1 MVGKLANS
9 QQIDSFF
16 VDSALLGLRRT
27 HEDSN
32 WGRGLVVAW
41 GRVIERACVRLI
53 DPQDGWNTRWLDVED
68 PGVHDLTVDLHH
80 HLKLFVF
87 YDALCSETEKQLY

>member
-1 MVGKLANS
+1 M
-9 QQIDSFF
+9 
-16 VDSALLGLRRT
+16 LGLRRT

-32 WGRGLVVAW
+32 WGGGLVVA
-41 GRVIERACVRLI
+41 GSRVIERACVRLI
-53 DPQDGWNTRWLDVED
+53 DPQYGRNTRRLDVED

-87 YDALCSETEKQLY
+87 YDAL